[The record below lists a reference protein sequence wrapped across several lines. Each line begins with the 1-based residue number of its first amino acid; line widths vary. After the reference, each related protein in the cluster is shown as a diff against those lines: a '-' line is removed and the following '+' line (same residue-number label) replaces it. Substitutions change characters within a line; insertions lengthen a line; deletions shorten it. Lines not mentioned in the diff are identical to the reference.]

1 MNLIIRY
8 SLFIVFLISNFLI
21 SQTNLSEIDSI
32 NSISY
37 QDIVSN
43 LQKYHIIF
51 NDNLRKA
58 RESGYQKGIAKS
70 LSNLGLVHYLK
81 GDYDEAIQYHLE
93 AIELFQKLQMF
104 FELSEEYAEMGYQL
118 KRQNLNRAI
127 ELMQKAISIAEE
139 NNLPSFR
146 ISKIY
151 DNYGVLK
158 EMNEEYDSAFHFYNK
173 AMKIKE
179 KLNDSIGIPYSLNKI
194 AVLYANLGQF
204 DKAYKYLNKSDLYR
218 AKEQGDF
225 GRIEN
230 LSLHAD
236 FLSLQNKIDEA
247 IKKYEEV
254 FQSAKKINYTYLVL
268 YSLQNL
274 SELFRKK
281 GDFENALKNY
291 QLYYSLK
298 DSIDNVDVKTRIAQ
312 LEIAYE
318 TEQKNKLIAES
329 QYELRSKEQQLFF
342 AIVTVILLLMIF
354 IGVYKFLQ
362 LKKKRDIAEIEY
374 KSKLRAAMLEK
385 KISDEKLKLS
395 RELHDNIGS
404 QLTFIIS
411 SLENMIYKIP
421 EANFSKALNPIKE
434 FSRSALDDLRNTI
447 WAMKHQEGSIEEL
460 ALKVNEFVSKIN
472 NSITSLEIETEF
484 DIKEN
489 HPLNS
494 TQMLNLFRIIQEA
507 VQNNIKHSG
516 ADKVRIIFNSDKNSF
531 SLRIKDNGFG
541 FDINMISN
549 GNGLYNMKLRCEE
562 SGGKF
567 SIQSSS
573 NGTEILCDLQFI

>member
-1 MNLIIRY
+1 M
-8 SLFIVFLISNFLI
+8 
-21 SQTNLSEIDSI
+21 IDSI

-70 LSNLGLVHYLK
+70 LSNLALVHYLK
-81 GDYDEAIQYHLE
+81 GDYDESIKYHLE

-118 KRQNLNRAI
+118 KRQNLNRAL
-127 ELMQKAISIAEE
+127 EFMQKAISIAEE

-158 EMNEEYDSAFHFYNK
+158 EMKQQYDSAFYFYHK
-173 AMKIKE
+173 ALKIKE
-179 KLNDSIGIPYSLNKI
+179 ELKDSIGIPYSLNKI

-204 DKAYKYLNKSDLYR
+204 DKAYYYLNKSDLIR
-218 AKEQGDF
+218 AKEQGEF

-236 FLSLQNKIDEA
+236 FLSYQNKINGA
-247 IKKYEEV
+247 IKKFEEV
-254 FQSAKKINYTYLVL
+254 FNAAKKINYTYLVL
-268 YSLQNL
+268 YSLKNL
-274 SELFRKK
+274 SELYKKK
-281 GDFENALKNY
+281 GDYQNALSSY
-291 QLYYSLK
+291 QSYSSLK
-298 DSIDNVDVKTRIAQ
+298 DSIDNVDIKTRIAQ

-318 TEQKNKLIAES
+318 TEQKNKLLAES
-329 QYELRSKEQQLFF
+329 QYQLRSKEQQLFF

-362 LKKKRDIAEIEY
+362 LKKKRDIAEVEY

-411 SLENMIYKIP
+411 SLENIIYKIP

-447 WAMKHQEGSIEEL
+447 WAIKHQEGNLEEL
-460 ALKVNEFVSKIN
+460 SLKVNEFVSRIN
-472 NSITSLEIETEF
+472 NSIGAVVIENEFEIN
-484 DIKEN
+484 KN
-489 HPLNS
+489 YSLNS

-507 VQNNIKHSG
+507 IQNAVKHSD
-516 ADKVRIIFNSDKNSF
+516 ADKIKINFISNDYGFKVI
-531 SLRIKDNGFG
+531 IKDNGNG
-541 FDINMISN
+541 FDVVNSSKGSGLCNMQH
-549 GNGLYNMKLRCEE
+549 RCEE

-567 SIQSSS
+567 SITSSS
-573 NGTEILCDLQFI
+573 AGTEIVCDYQNV